1 MLKLFKFLKFMFKFF
16 FNFKCTCRPYYTF
29 LLFYFLSKIF
39 LLVLIRRVWFFSEP
53 SSNNHIIERDKS
65 GQPLGTE
72 WALFQVLIPVWPQCS
87 GCWIPRQNN
96 VTQTKRASL
105 VLVSTTIRGIKINFR
120 NRFLYCQVRLFTNT
134 DGRARPARGAS
145 GAVWEQ
151 RSTRKLLKNYK
162 KSKKRKQNVKKWSL
176 TRNCLKTV
184 WKTYCRKTRREIL
197 KKGRKSFFSRSCR
210 IDVDSTHGRVK
221 ISVISKVLRRKNSN
235 LKRS

>member
-16 FNFKCTCRPYYTF
+16 FYFKCTCRPCYTF

-39 LLVLIRRVWFFSEP
+39 LLVLIRRVWLFSEP
-53 SSNNHIIERDKS
+53 SSNNHITERDKS

-151 RSTRKLLKNYK
+151 RSTEKLLKNYK
-162 KSKKRKQNVKKWSL
+162 SGNKTWKSEKQKVKFNPKL
-176 TRNCLKTV
+176 FEDRLKNLLSKNKEGNS
-184 WKTYCRKTRREIL
+184 WERA
-197 KKGRKSFFSRSCR
+197 
-210 IDVDSTHGRVK
+210 
-221 ISVISKVLRRKNSN
+221 KVLLSTVVPNRRRFNAWSCEDFSDFKGSPS
-235 LKRS
+235 KE